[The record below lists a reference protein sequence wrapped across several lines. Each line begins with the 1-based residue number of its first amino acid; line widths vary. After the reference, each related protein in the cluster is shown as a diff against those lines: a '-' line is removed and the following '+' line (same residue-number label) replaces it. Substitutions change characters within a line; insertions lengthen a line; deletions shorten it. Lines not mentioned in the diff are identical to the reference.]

1 MSDDYG
7 MDIDINKVS
16 VNTKIMKLSKKYG
29 KVQTIELKKRDPFL
43 PPNLEQELRENLVK
57 MRAITPTEIAR
68 KNDIRVSTVK
78 KLLSD
83 MAEDGLL
90 HEIASTSRLKVYQG
104 KDAK

>member
-29 KVQTIELKKRDPFL
+29 KVQTVELKKRDPFL
-43 PPNLEQELRENLVK
+43 PPNLEQELREKLVK

-68 KNDIRVSTVK
+68 KNDIRVSTIK

-83 MAEDGLL
+83 MEEEG
-90 HEIASTSRLKVYQG
+90 EIEQIASTSRLQVYQG